1 MSWPLQSTWME
12 ELDPGQNTATRMEQL
27 ALGNQTPNWLEEL
40 NPGQNT
46 PTWMEELDPGHHT
59 LLSGPPLAVH
69 QSGSKSAIG
78 YFITIVYL
86 YYYMYILCTAGV
98 LYSKV
103 QDTILRFLSGIR
115 HF

>member
-1 MSWPLQSTWME
+1 
-12 ELDPGQNTATRMEQL
+12 MEQL

-78 YFITIVYL
+78 YFITIVYFL
-86 YYYMYILCTAGV
+86 ILHVYTDVLQVHCTV
-98 LYSKV
+98 KYKTLHCVFYLEY
-103 QDTILRFLSGIR
+103 DIF
-115 HF
+115 